1 MNSQQPWQ
9 TSASILS
16 LLEECGV
23 ADFIQASKDTPFLVE
38 AAWLNCWNA
47 YLGDGPNQDGV
58 DECIAYTEGNSL
70 NIEYIYQIPGTPKE
84 DAAHTILILT
94 PSEDVPGGYALQII
108 DDDGQLIYYRT
119 AWQDPATEWDINM
132 MAGDPE
138 VTDEQGNMLFPGD
151 PTNI

>member
-9 TSASILS
+9 TPSSILS
-16 LLEECGV
+16 LLEEHGV

-38 AAWLNCWNA
+38 VAWLNCWNA

-58 DECIAYTEGNSL
+58 DECTAYIEGDSL
-70 NIEYIYQIPGTPKE
+70 NIEYTYQVPGTPE
-84 DAAHTILILT
+84 TDAAHTILILT
-94 PSEDVPGGYALQII
+94 PCKDDPRQYELQII
-108 DDDGQLIYYRT
+108 DSDQIIYDRA
-119 AWQDPATEWDINM
+119 AWQDPATEWEING